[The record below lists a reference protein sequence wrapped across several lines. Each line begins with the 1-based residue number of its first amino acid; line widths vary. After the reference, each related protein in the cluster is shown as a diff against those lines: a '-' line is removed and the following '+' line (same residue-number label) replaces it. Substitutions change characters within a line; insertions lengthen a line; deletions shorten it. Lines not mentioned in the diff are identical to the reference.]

1 MNVTFY
7 DSDDEAPQSVVHKMM
22 RLGRRASNSLK
33 RRSSGPSHR
42 RRGSDDSAL
51 TGKSIGSLTST
62 ASTSES
68 QEILSPVTRQ
78 NNSFQKRG
86 GDQTSSSSG
95 SPATSPVPSSSE
107 FLFSS
112 QFYHS
117 LTELQIRAQCMQ
129 DGQKAVVYFFNES
142 DAETTQTIDAQLAK
156 LSLLNHH
163 KGIKF
168 VRVDRDKISSV
179 LGNLLDIPHEKG
191 TIFAFK
197 DGEVVSRLDE
207 SDQIKEEGFVS
218 RWFFSTGL
226 LDVLNYLG
234 FSQ

>member
-1 MNVTFY
+1 
-7 DSDDEAPQSVVHKMM
+7 
-22 RLGRRASNSLK
+22 
-33 RRSSGPSHR
+33 
-42 RRGSDDSAL
+42 
-51 TGKSIGSLTST
+51 
-62 ASTSES
+62 
-68 QEILSPVTRQ
+68 
-78 NNSFQKRG
+78 
-86 GDQTSSSSG
+86 
-95 SPATSPVPSSSE
+95 
-107 FLFSS
+107 
-112 QFYHS
+112 
-117 LTELQIRAQCMQ
+117 MQ

-179 LGNLLDIPHEKG
+179 LGKLLDIPHEKG

-218 RWFFSTGL
+218 RWFFATGL